1 MSDTASTVAEAA
13 DSVADSR
20 PMGWLARVGL
30 TARGV
35 VYLVMGWLALLVA
48 TGSKEQVDQR
58 GALTE
63 VVVAPFGSALV
74 LLLAVGFAAYALWRL
89 LEAVTGPVGEADGA
103 GARIKSAA
111 RGIAYLVLAATALS
125 VLSGARSAQA
135 GQQKGI
141 AADVMSHTGGRW
153 LVGLVGLVVVAVGG
167 SMIVEGWSSKFMRY
181 FGYLPPGSRRWIIL
195 LGRVGT
201 VARGLV
207 FAITGML
214 VVQAAV
220 TASPSKAGGVDT
232 ALKSLLAAP
241 FGPAL
246 VAVLGLGLIVFGVYA
261 LAEARWR
268 RVQDADPR

>member
-1 MSDTASTVAEAA
+1 MSRTTAPVADAVA
-13 DSVADSR
+13 SAADSR
-20 PMGWLARVGL
+20 PLGWLARTGL
-30 TARGV
+30 VARAV

-48 TGSKEQVDQR
+48 QGSTEHIDQR

-63 VVVAPFGSALV
+63 VIAAPFGSLLV
-74 LLLAVGFAAYALWRL
+74 LLLALGFLAYAVWRL
-89 LEAVTGPVGEADGA
+89 LEALTGPAGEPDSA
-103 GARIKSAA
+103 GARLRSAA
-111 RGIAYLVLAATALS
+111 RGVVYLVLAGTALS

-141 AADVMSHTGGRW
+141 AAEVMSHAGGRW
-153 LVGLVGLVVVAVGG
+153 VVGLVGLVVVAVGLV
-167 SMIVEGWSSKFMRY
+167 MVVEGWSSKFMRY
-181 FGYLPPGSRRWIIL
+181 FGYLPPGSRRWIVL

-207 FAITGML
+207 FAVTGAL

-220 TASPSKAGGVDT
+220 TADPGKAGGVDT

-241 FGPAL
+241 LGPAL
-246 VAVLGLGLIVFGVYA
+246 VALLGVGLIVFGVYA

-268 RVQDADPR
+268 RVQDGAR